1 MNVWNKRV
9 EEYINLSK
17 SCNNMYLLIYEKL
30 IERDK
35 DTIDKLCDLAKITE
49 ENASKCFRYKNW

>member
-35 DTIDKLCDLAKITE
+35 DTIDKLCDLAKITGPLR
-49 ENASKCFRYKNW
+49 NQ